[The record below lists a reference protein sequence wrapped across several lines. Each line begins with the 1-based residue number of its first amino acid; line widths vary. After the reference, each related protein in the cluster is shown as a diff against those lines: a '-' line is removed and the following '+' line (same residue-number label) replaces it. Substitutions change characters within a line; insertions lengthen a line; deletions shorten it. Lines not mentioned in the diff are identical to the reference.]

1 MNSNFVPANINKNK
15 NNNMNIQPANRLN
28 SVTEY
33 YFSAKLREVGEM
45 NAAGK
50 NVINLGIGNPD
61 LPPSKATIEALCQEA
76 QKPNVH
82 GYQSYVG
89 IPELRKGFADWYQ
102 KWYNVEL
109 NPASE
114 IQPLIGSKE
123 GILHITLAFVNPGD
137 SVLVPNPGYP
147 TYMSASRIC
156 EANVMS
162 YDLDENN
169 HWQPDFEALEQMDL
183 SHVKLMWVNYPNM
196 PTGAKATVELFE
208 KLVAFGKKHNIVICN
223 DNPYSFI
230 LNDEKLSILSVEG
243 AKECCIEMNSMSKA
257 HNMAGW
263 RMAMLAT
270 NAEFV
275 QWILKV
281 KSNVDS
287 GMFRPMMVAAVAALQ
302 NTEEWHANMN
312 QVYAGRRVIAHQI
325 MDALHCTYDRD
336 QVGMFIWA
344 RIPDTYQDSGVLADE
359 ILYGKN
365 VFITPGFIFGDKGKH
380 YVRISLCCPEP
391 ILREALKR
399 IKLIG

>member
-1 MNSNFVPANINKNK
+1 
-15 NNNMNIQPANRLN
+15 MNIQPANRLS

-61 LPPSKATIEALCQEA
+61 LPPSEATIAALCTEA

-89 IPELRKGFADWYQ
+89 IPELRKGFADWYK
-102 KWYNVEL
+102 KWYHVDL
-109 NPASE
+109 NPTTE

-147 TYMSASRIC
+147 TYTSASLLC
-156 EANVMS
+156 EANIVS

-169 HWQPDFEALEQMDL
+169 NWEPDFDSLEKMDL
-183 SHVKLMWVNYPNM
+183 SKVKLMWVNYPNM
-196 PTGAKATVELFE
+196 PTGARATTGLFE

-243 AKECCIEMNSMSKA
+243 AKDCCIEMNSMSKA

-270 NAEFV
+270 NAEFI

-302 NTEEWHANMN
+302 NTEEWHAEMN
-312 QVYAGRRVIAHQI
+312 RVYANRRVLACQI
-325 MDALHCTYDRD
+325 MDALGCTYDTK

-344 RIPDTYQDSGVLADE
+344 RIPDSCKDSEVLANE

-365 VFITPGFIFGDKGKH
+365 VFITPGFIFGDKGLR

-391 ILREALKR
+391 MLKEALER
-399 IKLIG
+399 ISK

>member
-1 MNSNFVPANINKNK
+1 
-15 NNNMNIQPANRLN
+15 MNIQPANRLK

-33 YFSAKLREVGEM
+33 YFSAKLREVEEL

-61 LPPSKATIEALCQEA
+61 LPPSNATIEALCNEA
-76 QKPNVH
+76 QKHNVH

-89 IPELRKGFADWYQ
+89 IPELRKGFADWYS
-102 KWYNVEL
+102 KWYHVNL
-109 NPASE
+109 NPQTE

-123 GILHITLAFVNPGD
+123 GILHITLAFVNPGE

-147 TYMSASRIC
+147 TYTSASRLC
-156 EANVMS
+156 EANIIS

-169 HWQPDFEALEQMDL
+169 NWEPDFDALEKMDL
-183 SHVKLMWVNYPNM
+183 SNVKLMWVNYPNM
-196 PTGAKATVELFE
+196 PTGAKASVELFE
-208 KLVAFGKKHNIVICN
+208 KLVAFGKKHSIVICN

-243 AKECCIEMNSMSKA
+243 AKDCCIEMNSMSKA

-270 NAEFV
+270 NPEFIL
-275 QWILKV
+275 WILKV

-287 GMFRPMMVAAVAALQ
+287 GMFRPMMVAAVAALK
-302 NTEEWHANMN
+302 NTDEWHDDMN
-312 QVYAGRRVIAHQI
+312 RVYAKRRVLARRI
-325 MDALHCTYDRD
+325 MDELNCTYDIN

-344 RIPDTYQDSGVLADE
+344 RIPDKYKDSGELADK

-365 VFITPGFIFGDKGKH
+365 VFITPGFIFGDKGLR
-380 YVRISLCCPEP
+380 YVRISLCCPEQT
-391 ILREALKR
+391 LLEALNR

>member
-1 MNSNFVPANINKNK
+1 
-15 NNNMNIQPANRLN
+15 MNIQPANRLN

-61 LPPSKATIEALCQEA
+61 LPPSEATIAALCAEA

-89 IPELRKGFADWYQ
+89 IPELRKGFADWYK
-102 KWYNVEL
+102 KWYHVEL
-109 NPASE
+109 NPNTE

-147 TYMSASRIC
+147 TYTSASRLC
-156 EANVMS
+156 EANIIS
-162 YDLDENN
+162 YDLDEDNN
-169 HWQPDFEALEQMDL
+169 WEPDFEALEKMDL
-183 SHVKLMWVNYPNM
+183 HSVKLMWVNYPNM
-196 PTGAKATVELFE
+196 PTGAKASVGLFE
-208 KLVAFGKKHNIVICN
+208 KLVAFGKKHSIVICN

-243 AKECCIEMNSMSKA
+243 AKDCCIEMNSMSKA

-263 RMAMLAT
+263 RMALLAT
-270 NAEFV
+270 NAEFI

-302 NTEEWHANMN
+302 NTEEWHAEMN
-312 QVYAGRRVIAHQI
+312 RVYADRRVLAHQI
-325 MDALHCTYDRD
+325 MDALGCTYDIS

-344 RIPDTYQDSGVLADE
+344 RIPDRYKDSEVLADE

-365 VFITPGFIFGDKGKH
+365 VFITPGFIFGDKGLR
-380 YVRISLCCPEP
+380 YVRISLCCPET
-391 ILREALKR
+391 ILKEALAR
-399 IKLIG
+399 IKN

>member
-1 MNSNFVPANINKNK
+1 
-15 NNNMNIQPANRLN
+15 MNIQPANRLK

-61 LPPSKATIEALCQEA
+61 LPPSEATIAALCAEA
-76 QKPNVH
+76 QKPDVH

-89 IPELRKGFADWYQ
+89 IPELRKGFADWYK
-102 KWYNVEL
+102 KWYGVEL
-109 NPASE
+109 NPATE

-147 TYMSASRIC
+147 TYTSASRLC
-156 EANVMS
+156 EANIIS

-169 HWQPDFEALEQMDL
+169 NWEPDFEALERMDL
-183 SHVKLMWVNYPNM
+183 STVKLMWVNYPNM
-196 PTGAKATVELFE
+196 PTGAKASVGLFE
-208 KLVAFGKKHNIVICN
+208 KLVAFGKKHTIVICN

-230 LNDEKLSILSVEG
+230 LNEEKLSILSVEG
-243 AKECCIEMNSMSKA
+243 AKDICIEMNSMSKA

-263 RMAMLAT
+263 RMALLAT

-281 KSNVDS
+281 KSNIDS

-302 NTEEWHANMN
+302 NTEEWHAEMN
-312 QVYAGRRVIAHQI
+312 RVYAKRRVLAHQI
-325 MDALHCTYDRD
+325 MDALDCTYDKS

-344 RIPDTYQDSGVLADE
+344 RIPDRYKDSEELANE

-365 VFITPGFIFGDKGKH
+365 VFITPGFIFGDKGLR
-380 YVRISLCCPEP
+380 YVRISLCCPEK
-391 ILREALKR
+391 ILEEALGR

>member
-1 MNSNFVPANINKNK
+1 
-15 NNNMNIQPANRLN
+15 MNIQPANRLK
-28 SVTEY
+28 SVSEY

-61 LPPSKATIEALCQEA
+61 LPPSNATIEALCNEA
-76 QKPNVH
+76 QKHNVH

-89 IPELRKGFADWYQ
+89 IPELRKGFADWYR
-102 KWYNVEL
+102 KWYHVNL
-109 NPASE
+109 NPQTE

-123 GILHITLAFVNPGD
+123 GILHITLAFVNPGE

-147 TYMSASRIC
+147 TYTSASSLC
-156 EANVMS
+156 EANIIS

-169 HWQPDFEALEQMDL
+169 SWEPDFDALEKMDL
-183 SHVKLMWVNYPNM
+183 SNVKLMWVNYPNM
-196 PTGAKATVELFE
+196 PTGAKASVGLFE
-208 KLVAFGKKHNIVICN
+208 KLVAFGKKHSIVICN

-230 LNDEKLSILSVEG
+230 LNDEKLSILSVEE

-270 NAEFV
+270 NPEFI

-302 NTEEWHANMN
+302 NTEEWHDEMN
-312 QVYAGRRVIAHQI
+312 RVYAKRRVLARQI
-325 MDALHCTYDRD
+325 MDELNCTYDVH

-344 RIPDTYQDSGVLADE
+344 RIPDKYKDSGELADK

-365 VFITPGFIFGDKGKH
+365 VFITPGFIFGDKGLR
-380 YVRISLCCPEP
+380 YVRISLCCPEHT
-391 ILREALKR
+391 LLEALNR

>member
-1 MNSNFVPANINKNK
+1 
-15 NNNMNIQPANRLN
+15 MNIQPANRLK

-61 LPPSKATIEALCQEA
+61 LPPSEATIAALCAEA
-76 QKPNVH
+76 QKPDVH

-89 IPELRKGFADWYQ
+89 IPELRKGFADWYK
-102 KWYNVEL
+102 KWYGVEL
-109 NPASE
+109 NPATE

-147 TYMSASRIC
+147 TYTSASRLC
-156 EANVMS
+156 EANIIS

-169 HWQPDFEALEQMDL
+169 NWEPDFDALERMDL
-183 SHVKLMWVNYPNM
+183 STVKLMWVNYPNM
-196 PTGAKATVELFE
+196 PTGAKASVGLFE
-208 KLVAFGKKHNIVICN
+208 KLVAFGKKHTIVICN

-230 LNDEKLSILSVEG
+230 LNEEKLSILSVEG
-243 AKECCIEMNSMSKA
+243 AKDICIEMNSMSKA

-263 RMAMLAT
+263 RMALLAT

-281 KSNVDS
+281 KSNIDS

-302 NTEEWHANMN
+302 NTEEWHAEMN
-312 QVYAGRRVIAHQI
+312 RVYAKRRVLAHQI
-325 MDALHCTYDRD
+325 MDALDCTYDKS

-344 RIPDTYQDSGVLADE
+344 RIPDRYKDSEELANE

-365 VFITPGFIFGDKGKH
+365 VFITPGFIFGDKGLR
-380 YVRISLCCPEP
+380 YVRISLCCPEK
-391 ILREALKR
+391 ILEEALGR

>member
-1 MNSNFVPANINKNK
+1 MKHIV
-15 NNNMNIQPANRLN
+15 PANRL
-28 SVTEY
+28 STVTEY
-33 YFSAKLREVGEM
+33 YFSAKLREVAEM

-61 LPPSKATIEALCQEA
+61 LPPSAATVAALCDEA
-76 QKPNVH
+76 SKPNTH

-89 IPELRKGFADWYQ
+89 LPELRNGFAEWYQ
-102 KWYNVEL
+102 KWYGVEL
-109 NPASE
+109 NPNTE

-147 TYMSASRIC
+147 TYTSASRLC
-156 EANVMS
+156 EANIVS
-162 YDLDENN
+162 YDLDEANG
-169 HWQPDFEALEQMDL
+169 WQPDFEALEKMDL
-183 SHVKLMWVNYPNM
+183 SKVKLMWVNYPNM
-196 PTGAKATVELFE
+196 PTGAKASMQLFE
-208 KLVAFGKKHNIVICN
+208 KLVSFGKKHGIVICN

-243 AKECCIEMNSMSKA
+243 AKDICIEMNSMSKA

-287 GMFRPMMVAAVAALQ
+287 GMFRPMMVAAVAALK
-302 NTEEWHANMN
+302 NSEEWHAEMN
-312 QVYAGRRVIAHQI
+312 KVYARRRTIAYKI
-325 MDALHCTYDRD
+325 MDALNCIYDIS
-336 QVGMFIWA
+336 QVGMFVWA
-344 RIPDTYQDSGVLADE
+344 KIPEHYANSGVLADE

-365 VFITPGFIFGDKGKH
+365 VFITPGFIFGDKGNR

-391 ILREALKR
+391 MLEEALKR
-399 IKLIG
+399 II